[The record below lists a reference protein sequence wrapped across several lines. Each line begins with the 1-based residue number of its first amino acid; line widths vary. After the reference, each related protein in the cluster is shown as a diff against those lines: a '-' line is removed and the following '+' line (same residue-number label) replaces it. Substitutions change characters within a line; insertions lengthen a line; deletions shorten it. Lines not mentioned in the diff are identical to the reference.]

1 MPWSHTFGGNHNFHL
16 VRRSGGTLS
25 IDAGKPTP
33 ELFETS
39 LRNIVDVSPTI
50 YLNVPL
56 GFSLLVD
63 APEADPDAAHAFFRR
78 LRMIMYAAAALPQ
91 DTWDRLTALARHFA
105 PNEVALTTSW
115 GATETAP
122 AATSVH
128 FPLDGPGTIG
138 VPLPGTEIKL
148 APVHQRLELRVRGPN
163 VAPGYLTRLA
173 ETSDIDDSFDEDG
186 FYRTGD
192 AGRLSKP
199 VEPSHGRPFLRP
211 PDPVTPQT
219 LPDKL
224 GCDRTSAS
232 LCCRSR
238 GRLPH
243 AAL

>member
-1 MPWSHTFGGNHNFHL
+1 MAENRPSRPTSRFERLARCEDTVYLPPGVPIRLIMRF
-16 VRRSGGTLS
+16 SG
-25 IDAGKPTP
+25 
-33 ELFETS
+33 
-39 LRNIVDVSPTI
+39 
-50 YLNVPL
+50 Y
-56 GFSLLVD
+56 
-63 APEADPDAAHAFFRR
+63 ADPGWPYMA
-78 LRMIMYAAAALPQ
+78 
-91 DTWDRLTALARHFA
+91 
-105 PNEVALTTSW
+105 
-115 GATETAP
+115 
-122 AATSVH
+122 
-128 FPLDGPGTIG
+128 
-138 VPLPGTEIKL
+138 
-148 APVHQRLELRVRGPN
+148 PN
-163 VAPGYLTRLA
+163 VAPGYLTRPA

-199 VEPSHGRPFLRP
+199 AEPSHGRPFLRP